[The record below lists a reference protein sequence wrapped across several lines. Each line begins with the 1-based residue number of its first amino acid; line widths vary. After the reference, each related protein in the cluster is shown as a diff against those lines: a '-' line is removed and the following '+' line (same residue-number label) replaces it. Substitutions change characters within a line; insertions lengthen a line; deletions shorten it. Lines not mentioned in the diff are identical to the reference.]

1 LAYRKIQQ
9 FTMTMTTPSATA
21 EGPSPLAVARDL
33 PATSPGRAWRTVF
46 LVVVG
51 AELALLY
58 APTTYWLWTRWTMSV
73 WHNAHGMF
81 VAPLVAYLAWQELR
95 EHPELRDRPGSAMGF
110 ALLTPALL
118 LRALD
123 AGIHTEL
130 LSAIS
135 LVLALPG
142 LSLLFLGTER
152 TRRIAFPLC
161 FMVFAL
167 PIPLGIT
174 ETAHL
179 VLRQITVAAASA
191 LLPLLG
197 VTIFTEGTTLHLGR
211 GALQVAD
218 ACSGFSTLYA
228 ALAVATLAAYTAS
241 TVWRRILVLVAAV
254 PIAIASNIAR
264 VLFLIL
270 LVQWRGEEML
280 HTFLHPLSGLMTFAL
295 SLPVIFWLG
304 GSQRAN
310 AG

>member
-1 LAYRKIQQ
+1 
-9 FTMTMTTPSATA
+9 MTMTIPSATA
-21 EGPSPLAVARDL
+21 EAPPPRAVARDL
-33 PATSPGRAWRTVF
+33 PAAGPGRTWRTVF

-51 AELALLY
+51 TELALLY
-58 APTTYWLWTRWTMSV
+58 APTMQWLWTRWTMSV

-81 VAPLVAYLAWQELR
+81 VPPLVAYLAWQELR
-95 EHPELRDRPGSAMGF
+95 EHPELRDRAGSAMGF
-110 ALLTPALL
+110 VLLAPALL

-152 TRRIAFPLC
+152 TRRTAFPLC
-161 FMVFAL
+161 FMLFAL

-174 ETAHL
+174 ETAHV
-179 VLRQITVAAASA
+179 VLRQITVAAVST

-197 VTIFTEGTTLHLGR
+197 VTVYTEGTTLHLGR
-211 GALQVAD
+211 GALQIAD

-228 ALAVATLAAYTAS
+228 ALAVATLAAYMTS
-241 TVWRRILVLVAAV
+241 SIGRRILVLVAAA
-254 PIAIASNIAR
+254 PIAIASNLVR
-264 VLFLIL
+264 VLVLVL
-270 LVQWRGEEML
+270 LVQWRGPAVLE
-280 HTFLHPLSGLMTFAL
+280 TFLHPLSGLMTFAL

-304 GSQRAN
+304 GRER
-310 AG
+310 

>member
-1 LAYRKIQQ
+1 
-9 FTMTMTTPSATA
+9 MTTTIPSATA
-21 EGPSPLAVARDL
+21 EERSPLAMARDV
-33 PATSPGRAWRTVF
+33 PAARAGRAWRTAG
-46 LVVVG
+46 LVIVG

-58 APTTYWLWTRWTMSV
+58 APTVAWLWTRWTMSV

-81 VAPLVAYLAWQELR
+81 VPPLVGYLAWQELR
-95 EHPELRDRPGSAMGF
+95 AQPVVRDGSGSALGF
-110 ALLTPALL
+110 VLLVPALL

-123 AGIHTEL
+123 AGMHTEL

-142 LSLLFLGTER
+142 LSLLYLGTER

-179 VLRQITVAAASA
+179 VLRQITVAATSA

-197 VTIFTEGTTLHLGR
+197 VTVYTEGTTLQLGR
-211 GALQVAD
+211 GALQIAD

-228 ALAVATLAAYTAS
+228 ALAVATLAAYMAPS
-241 TVWRRILVLVAAV
+241 NLRRILVLVAAA
-254 PIAIASNIAR
+254 PIAIASNVVR
-264 VLFLIL
+264 VLVLIL
-270 LVQWRGEEML
+270 LVQWRGEAVL
-280 HTFLHPLSGLMTFAL
+280 HTLLHPLSGLMTFAL

-304 GSQRAN
+304 GTKR
-310 AG
+310 